1 MNYVAWPAAYDS
13 QVMLIRNTPWARGFF
28 HIAAERRQDPSATAE
43 VWLRRPRTL
52 RLSCLRVSRG
62 TRCMEQLLCDV
73 DRSFSSASC
82 DTIASVCDRVD
93 N

>member
-28 HIAAERRQDPSATAE
+28 HIAAERRQDPFATAE

-52 RLSCLRVSRG
+52 RLSCPEGVSRHAMHG
-62 TRCMEQLLCDV
+62 AARIGCRSLLFERQL
-73 DRSFSSASC
+73 
-82 DTIASVCDRVD
+82 
-93 N
+93 